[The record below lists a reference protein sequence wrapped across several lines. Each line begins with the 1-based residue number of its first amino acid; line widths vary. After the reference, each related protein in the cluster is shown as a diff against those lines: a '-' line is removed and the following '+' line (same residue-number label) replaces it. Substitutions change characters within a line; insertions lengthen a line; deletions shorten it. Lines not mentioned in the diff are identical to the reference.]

1 MKYSEMVKSFLW
13 SDIYKMSECPEQFS
27 KNPDTD
33 FSRKRKLDFEK
44 LMRLLISMESGTTT
58 HELLKYFN
66 YDLNVPSNSA
76 FYQQRKKLLLDAF
89 QYLLFQFNS
98 HFTFEK
104 YKGKYQLIVCDGSE
118 FNIYRNPDDPDTFH
132 PPSGKSSKGFNMIH
146 TVSLYDILS
155 KRYLDCVIQP
165 GKKKNEF
172 KAICELADRYSYGG
186 SPVFIAD
193 RGFASNNFF
202 AHAKESGIFFLVR
215 AKDINVKRLLNIKML
230 PDYLDTDVDVILTRS
245 KSKKKMMHPE
255 LFEQYRYICSGVPFD
270 YIEPGFRDEYPLSLR
285 VVRFEVA
292 DGIYENIITNLSVG
306 EVSYD
311 EIKQLYHMRWDIET
325 SFRDLK
331 HTIGATNF
339 HSKKI
344 EYIEQEIWARLILY
358 NFCAIITTH
367 VVIEQKSTKYISG
380 QLCDGDKNMPSL
392 Y

>member
-1 MKYSEMVKSFLW
+1 M
-13 SDIYKMSECPEQFS
+13 
-27 KNPDTD
+27 
-33 FSRKRKLDFEK
+33 
-44 LMRLLISMESGTTT
+44 
-58 HELLKYFN
+58 
-66 YDLNVPSNSA
+66 
-76 FYQQRKKLLLDAF
+76 
-89 QYLLFQFNS
+89 
-98 HFTFEK
+98 
-104 YKGKYQLIVCDGSE
+104 
-118 FNIYRNPDDPDTFH
+118 
-132 PPSGKSSKGFNMIH
+132 
-146 TVSLYDILS
+146 
-155 KRYLDCVIQP
+155 
-165 GKKKNEF
+165 
-172 KAICELADRYSYGG
+172 
-186 SPVFIAD
+186 
-193 RGFASNNFF
+193 
-202 AHAKESGIFFLVR
+202 
-215 AKDINVKRLLNIKML
+215 KRLLNIKML

-339 HSKKI
+339 HSKKV